1 MTADL
6 FVGLLLVVGL
16 LGYLVFTL
24 VRPERF

>member
-6 FVGLLLVVGL
+6 LVGLVLVVGL
-16 LGYLVFTL
+16 LGYLIFTL